1 MPVKHRSRRGWVP
14 WAFLALPLALYLVW
28 VVVPILESFYFSLTK
43 GDSILYGAKF
53 IGLRNFERLFQD
65 PTFYLA
71 LQNNLAWLLSFLLV
85 PVPLGLAVALL
96 FNRPGRAADAYKSLL
111 YLPMT
116 LSFAVIGTIWAWI
129 YQPDN
134 GILNGFLRSLGL
146 DSWAVNWTGDPKY
159 MTGALVGVGIWRQV
173 PYIMI
178 LYLAALQG
186 VSQDLVEA
194 SMIDG
199 AGWFQRFRAVVLPAL
214 APATVIGM
222 TISVID
228 SLRAFDVV
236 YVMTNTKARAAEVL
250 ASYMYSSAFQYQDFG
265 YGSAIAV
272 VQFLITFG
280 FIFVYIDRVLRDEA
294 ARGL

>member
-1 MPVKHRSRRGWVP
+1 MKHNQGWWVP
-14 WAFLALPLALYLVW
+14 WAFLALPLTLYLVW
-28 VVVPILESFYFSLTK
+28 VVFPILQSFTYAFTK
-43 GDSILYGAKF
+43 GDSLLYGAKF
-53 IGLRNFERLFQD
+53 IGFKNFLRLFQD

-71 LQNNLAWLLSFLLV
+71 LQNNLVWLICFV
-85 PVPLGLAVALL
+85 VIPVPLGLAVALL
-96 FNRPGRAADAYKSLL
+96 FNRPTRSANVFKSLL

-134 GILNGFLRSLGL
+134 GILNGFLRSIGL
-146 DSWAVNWTGDPKY
+146 DSWAHQWTGDPQY
-159 MTGALVGVGIWRQV
+159 MTGALVVVGVWRQV

-186 VSQDLVEA
+186 VSQDLIEA

-199 AGWFQRFRAVVLPAL
+199 AKWWARFRAVILPAL
-214 APATVIGM
+214 APATVIGV
-222 TISVID
+222 TVSVID

-250 ASYMYSSAFQYQDFG
+250 ASYMYSSAFQYQDYG

-272 VQFLITFG
+272 VQFAITLA
-280 FIFVYIDRVLRDEA
+280 FIIFYVLRVLQDER